1 MIQEGKLK
9 KIVKKNQVIITS
21 LAILIA
27 IAGYLNYSKS
37 SVLNQTLQDK
47 KGDIVVNDVIKNEE
61 NENDNLDNTEVGTD
75 DLPQNIDSENKN
87 DTQVENEDSAN
98 ESETN
103 ESTINES
110 TPGEAVLTNVGTFS
124 ANAKLQREQLR
135 AKNKEILLDMINN
148 QNLSES
154 QKSDVTNEMLHM
166 TEIAEL
172 ENEVETLLEAKGFT
186 GAVVTIDDSS
196 VDVVVSMI
204 DVTDKQRAQIEDV
217 VKRKTNIPV
226 SNIIITPISV
236 EN

>member
-1 MIQEGKLK
+1 MK

-98 ESETN
+98 EDSANESETN

-135 AKNKEILLDMINN
+135 AKNKEMLLDMINN

>member
-1 MIQEGKLK
+1 MIQEVKLK
-9 KIVKKNQVIITS
+9 KRVKKNQVIITS

-61 NENDNLDNTEVGTD
+61 NENYNLDNTEAGTD

-87 DTQVENEDSAN
+87 DTQVENEDSTN
-98 ESETN
+98 VSETN
-103 ESTINES
+103 EGEINES

-135 AKNKEILLDMINN
+135 AKNKEMLLDMINN

-154 QKSDVTNEMLHM
+154 QR
-166 TEIAEL
+166 
-172 ENEVETLLEAKGFT
+172 F
-186 GAVVTIDDSS
+186 
-196 VDVVVSMI
+196 
-204 DVTDKQRAQIEDV
+204 
-217 VKRKTNIPV
+217 
-226 SNIIITPISV
+226 
-236 EN
+236 

>member
-1 MIQEGKLK
+1 MK

-27 IAGYLNYSKS
+27 IAGYLNYSKN
-37 SVLNQTLQDK
+37 SVLNQTIKDK
-47 KGDIVVNDVIKNEE
+47 KQDVVVNDVIE
-61 NENDNLDNTEVGTD
+61 NENT
-75 DLPQNIDSENKN
+75 KN
-87 DTQVENEDSAN
+87 SNVENETDSQY
-98 ESETN
+98 ETETSTN
-103 ESTINES
+103 ENVLNES

-135 AKNKEILLDMINN
+135 AKNKEVLLDMINN

-154 QKSDVTNEMLHM
+154 QKTDVTNEMLHM
-166 TEIAEL
+166 TQIAEL

>member
-1 MIQEGKLK
+1 MK

-27 IAGYLNYSKS
+27 VAGYLNYSES
-37 SVLNQTLQDK
+37 SVLNQTGK
-47 KGDIVVNDVIKNEE
+47 ATNEAEVVNDVIKNEKTE
-61 NENDNLDNTEVGTD
+61 QMESESVEVGV
-75 DLPQNIDSENKN
+75 NE
-87 DTQVENEDSAN
+87 QVESNVSESGISESALD
-98 ESETN
+98 EQQDLE
-103 ESTINES
+103 ESTTES
-110 TPGEAVLTNVGTFS
+110 SPGEAVLTNVGTFS

-135 AKNKEILLDMINN
+135 AKNKEMLLDMINN

-154 QKSDVTNEMLHM
+154 QKADVTEEMIHM

-186 GAVVTIDDSS
+186 GAVVTIDDDS
-196 VDVVVSMI
+196 VDVVINMI
-204 DVTDKQRAQIEDV
+204 DVTDKERAQIEDV
-217 VKRKTNIPV
+217 VKRKTNVPV

>member
-1 MIQEGKLK
+1 MK

-27 IAGYLNYSKS
+27 IAGYLNYSKN
-37 SVLNQTLQDK
+37 SVLNQTMKDK
-47 KGDIVVNDVIKNEE
+47 KEDIVVNDVIKNEQKE
-61 NENDNLDNTEVGTD
+61 NNNIENTEVNTD
-75 DLPQNIDSENKN
+75 ELVEGDKN
-87 DTQVENEDSAN
+87 ETDIKVENEDS
-98 ESETN
+98 
-103 ESTINES
+103 INES

-135 AKNKEILLDMINN
+135 AKNKEMLLDMINN

-154 QKSDVTNEMLHM
+154 QKSDVTKEMLHM

-186 GAVVTIDDSS
+186 GAVVTIDDDS

-204 DVTDKQRAQIEDV
+204 DVADKQRAQIEDV

>member
-1 MIQEGKLK
+1 MK

-37 SVLNQTLQDK
+37 SVLNQTLKDK
-47 KGDIVVNDVIKNEE
+47 KENIVVNDVIKNEQTE
-61 NENDNLDNTEVGTD
+61 NLNLENTNEVQQKSTQNTEVESES
-75 DLPQNIDSENKN
+75 DL
-87 DTQVENEDSAN
+87 ENEDFID
-98 ESETN
+98 
-103 ESTINES
+103 ESTTNES

-135 AKNKEILLDMINN
+135 AKNKEMLLDMINN

-154 QKSDVTNEMLHM
+154 QKADVTNEMLHM

-172 ENEVETLLEAKGFT
+172 ENEVETLLEAKGFM

-204 DVTDKQRAQIEDV
+204 DVSDKQRAQIEDV
-217 VKRKTNIPV
+217 VKRKTNIPI